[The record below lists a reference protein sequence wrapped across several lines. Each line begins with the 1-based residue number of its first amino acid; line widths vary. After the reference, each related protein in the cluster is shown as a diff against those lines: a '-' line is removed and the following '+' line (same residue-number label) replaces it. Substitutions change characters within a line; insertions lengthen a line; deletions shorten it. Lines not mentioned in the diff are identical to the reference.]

1 MKKKIFI
8 FTGSRADYGI
18 LKNLIK
24 DFKKDK
30 NIITK
35 TIVGGSHFSKKF
47 GFSFKEIL
55 SDKIKI
61 DYKISIKILDTKEID
76 LVNFVSQSISKYGKI
91 LKKDK
96 PDYVILLGD
105 RFETFSFAI
114 VCYFLNIKLIH
125 IHGGELTT
133 GSFDDNIRHSI
144 SKLSNY
150 HFVTHKTYKK
160 RLIQMGE
167 NKKDIFNVGSLGVE
181 NYLETIKDKK
191 EHFLKKFKLPKDKK
205 IALVTFHPETRGKFS
220 YKDQIKIFL
229 SSLHNVKKIFYI
241 FTYNNMDTSGSFFI
255 DQLEK
260 FKKKNTNSRID
271 RSMGSNMYFNFLK
284 NVDLVIGNSSSGII
298 EAPSAKTLTLNIGT
312 RQDGRIFSKSIFK
325 CDLNKQ
331 QINNFLKKMLNFKM
345 KNFSNP
351 LQGKRTREK
360 MIKIIKNKI
369 FYHKNNIKKFN
380 DIKF

>member
-160 RLIQMGE
+160 RLIQLGE

-229 SSLHNVKKIFYI
+229 SSLYNVKKIFYI

-260 FKKKNTNSRID
+260 FKKKNTNSRIY

-331 QINNFLKKMLNFKM
+331 QINNFVKKMLNFKM